1 MMKVMKVMFAGVMIL
16 LMSTSMLYAALPKD
30 IIFYMD
36 FDEGAGGVVKD
47 KTGNKSEGKINGAKW
62 AKGKNGMALEF
73 SGKEFVTIPTNDT
86 LKKLKEPMSIG
97 AWVLPKTLNGW
108 TNIVEMDA
116 DPRPKAWKVG
126 FQDNRPVFT
135 TYGIKD
141 HTASGTVL
149 LNKWSHV
156 AYTYDAKFAK
166 IYIDGKLDSEIAG
179 AGNIDVSNEKLMPS
193 LDIGYRRT
201 SNASFLN
208 ATLDELW
215 ISNIVRNEA
224 EIKELMERIG
234 ALTAVEP
241 NGKLT
246 TSWGNM
252 KLRARK

>member
-1 MMKVMKVMFAGVMIL
+1 MKGMFICVMIG

-36 FDEGAGGVVKD
+36 FDEGAGGSVKD
-47 KTGNKSEGKINGAKW
+47 KSGNKSDGKINGAKW
-62 AKGKNGMALEF
+62 VKGKNGMALEF
-73 SGKEFVTIPTNDT
+73 SGKEFVNIPTNDT
-86 LKKLKEPMSIG
+86 LKKIKEPMSIG
-97 AWVLPKTLNGW
+97 AWVLPKTLNSW

-141 HTASGTVL
+141 HTTTGTVP

-166 IYIDGKLDSEIAG
+166 IYINGKLDSEIPG
-179 AGNIDVSNEKLMPS
+179 SGNIDVSNEKLMPS

-201 SNASFLN
+201 SNSSFLD

-224 EIKELMERIG
+224 EIKELMDNIS
-234 ALTAVEP
+234 ALLSVDPA
-241 NGKLT
+241 GKLT
-246 TSWGNM
+246 TSWGTM
-252 KLRARK
+252 KDRVNRF